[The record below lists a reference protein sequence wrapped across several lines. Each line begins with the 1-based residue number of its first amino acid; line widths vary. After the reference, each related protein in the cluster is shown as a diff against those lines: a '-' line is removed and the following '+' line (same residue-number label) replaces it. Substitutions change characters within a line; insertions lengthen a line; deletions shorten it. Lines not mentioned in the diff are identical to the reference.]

1 MAEGLFHAT
10 GKRKTAVARVW
21 MKPGT
26 GEISINKRS
35 LVQYLNRD
43 ADQNAVM
50 EPLELTDLG
59 EKFDFYINVR
69 GGGIAGQAGAIRHGI
84 SRALVDTDPALRD
97 PLKKSRIPDQRFQN
111 ERTEKIRTAGREGA
125 FPVFKALTPSP
136 YSRYQ
141 KRNLFQVPFFLR
153 TDDVEKYQACGR
165 IRWYPIPRVAAA
177 EKRADHSGGNRGTP
191 SADDSI
197 ACQAFGLRQN

>member
-50 EPLELTDLG
+50 EPLALTDLG

-84 SRALVDTDPALRD
+84 SRALVDIDPALRD
-97 PLKKSRIPDQRFQN
+97 PLKKAGFLTRDSRMKERKKYGQPGARARFQ
-111 ERTEKIRTAGREGA
+111 
-125 FPVFKALTPSP
+125 
-136 YSRYQ
+136 YS
-141 KRNLFQVPFFLR
+141 KR
-153 TDDVEKYQACGR
+153 
-165 IRWYPIPRVAAA
+165 
-177 EKRADHSGGNRGTP
+177 
-191 SADDSI
+191 
-197 ACQAFGLRQN
+197 